1 MSRTPVTVRAA
12 EPADAVQLRELWG
25 DILRRGGLDEQLAD
39 VSTVIPG
46 MRRKVHVETNL
57 GVSDG
62 RPLDAGV
69 LARLRKH
76 RWVRTYFVP

>member
-39 VSTVIPG
+39 VSTVCRTASVPA
-46 MRRKVHVETNL
+46 VHCLAVAACE
-57 GVSDG
+57 GEV
-62 RPLDAGV
+62 AGAV
-69 LARLRKH
+69 
-76 RWVRTYFVP
+76 